1 LIEVVVSSET
11 DEVLSEES
19 VMDSFSLKLTVEYPI
34 FGKKGVGC
42 EIPTE
47 YPEALPVAAEY
58 AMATSAL
65 IPMNCALAVVP
76 KPLSPKSKQAENA
89 SFRR

>member
-47 YPEALPVAAEY
+47 YPEALPLAAE
-58 AMATSAL
+58 
-65 IPMNCALAVVP
+65 
-76 KPLSPKSKQAENA
+76 
-89 SFRR
+89 